1 MLKLNVIQILKN
13 QNKSKYWLF
22 NQINAKKPISY
33 TNFNNLISN
42 KTNSIKYDN
51 IELLCTILNCQPN
64 DLFISTNEKN

>member
-22 NQINAKKPISY
+22 NQINSKKPISY